1 MHIHT
6 HTRPHTHTP
15 THTHTRTHTRTH
27 THERYTRLCR
37 TGQKLQSLI
46 FARILMS
53 QLRYASIMLV
63 DLIYLTIGL

>member
-6 HTRPHTHTP
+6 HTHPHTP
-15 THTHTRTHTRTH
+15 THARAHPRTHI
-27 THERYTRLCR
+27 HERYTRLCR